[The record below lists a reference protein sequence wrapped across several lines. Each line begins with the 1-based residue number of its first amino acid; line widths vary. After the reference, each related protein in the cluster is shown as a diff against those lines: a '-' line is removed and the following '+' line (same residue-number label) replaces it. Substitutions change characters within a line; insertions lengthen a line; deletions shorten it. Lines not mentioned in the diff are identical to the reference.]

1 MGRSEAQRRLD
12 RSKQSERDLGHWLLE
27 HNGPCPDY
35 SKIASSTGRVGHI
48 TELQFDVVSLN
59 YAAENKH
66 VKVPKKLLGWWDQI
80 VRIAQKHGKQPLL
93 RLDPS
98 NDGKHPELHIITKE
112 RHEYLLDMEERYDR
126 YIEMC

>member
-27 HNGPCPDY
+27 HNGECPDY
-35 SKIASSTGRVGHI
+35 QKIASSTGRVGHI
-48 TELQFDVVSLN
+48 TELQFDVVSKH

-66 VKVPKKLLGWWDQI
+66 VKIPKKLLGWWEQI
-80 VRIAQKHGKQPLL
+80 VSIAAKHGKQPLL

-126 YIEMC
+126 YVEMC

>member
-12 RSKQSERDLGHWLLE
+12 RSKQSERDLGHWLLDY
-27 HNGPCPDY
+27 NGHDPVF
-35 SKIASSTGRVGHI
+35 KHIASSTGRVGHI
-48 TELQFDVVSLN
+48 TELQFDVVSKH

-66 VKVPKKLLGWWDQI
+66 VKVPKKLLGWWEQI
-80 VRIAQKHGKQPLL
+80 VSIAEKHGKQPLL

-112 RHEYLLDMEERYDR
+112 RHEHLLSLERKSDG
-126 YIEMC
+126 E